1 MKQHPIPQDIT
12 NYKFHLIGSMTL
24 KQFAE
29 VAVAAVLAFIIFKT
43 NLIAI
48 VKWPLIFFTVGLGAA
63 LAFVPIEERPLD
75 HWIQTFF
82 KNIYKPT
89 KFFWKKASKIPDF
102 FNYKISSVQS
112 DFFAPNVNL
121 NPARKQRINE
131 YIKSIPEAEKVDEF
145 DAGENQKISALLNQF
160 NDVKVDQDQIKIEV
174 KKQEKPNLQ
183 TRVRDLKAPQEELDN
198 KKYSTNQIFG
208 SVIGQNGQKESEVI
222 IEIKDQS
229 GESLR
234 VIKSDEDGNFVANNP
249 LKNGFYQVIAEKNDQ
264 KFPILQ
270 VELTGQILDPLVIK
284 A

>member
-131 YIKSIPEAEKVDEF
+131 YIKSIPEAERVDEF

-160 NDVKVDQDQIKIEV
+160 DDVKVDQDKVKIEV

-183 TRVRDLKAPQEELDN
+183 TRVRDLKAPQEEIDN
-198 KKYSTNQIFG
+198 KKYSANQIFG

-234 VIKSDEDGNFVANNP
+234 VIKSDEDGNFVASNP
-249 LKNGFYQVIAEKNDQ
+249 LKNGSYQVIAEKNDQ

>member
-1 MKQHPIPQDIT
+1 MTQHPIPQDIT

-43 NLIAI
+43 NLIVI

-102 FNYKISSVQS
+102 FNYKISSVQT
-112 DFFAPNVNL
+112 DFFAPDVNL

-160 NDVKVDQDQIKIEV
+160 DDVKVDQNKIKIEV

-183 TRVRDLKAPQEELDN
+183 TRVRDLKAPQEESDY
-198 KKYSTNQIFG
+198 KKYSANQIFG
-208 SVIGQNGQKESEVI
+208 SVIDQNGQKASEVI
-222 IEIKDQS
+222 IEIKDQG
-229 GESLR
+229 GESVR
-234 VIKSDEDGNFVANNP
+234 VIKSDEDGNFVASNP
-249 LKNGFYQVIAEKNDQ
+249 LKNGSYQVIAEKNDQ

>member
-29 VAVAAVLAFIIFKT
+29 IAVAAVLAFIIYKT
-43 NLIAI
+43 NLIVI
-48 VKWPLIFFTVGLGAA
+48 VKWPLILLVVGLGAA

-102 FNYKISSVQS
+102 FNYKINSVQS
-112 DFFAPNVNL
+112 DFFAPEVNL
-121 NPARKQRINE
+121 NPARKKRISE
-131 YIKSIPEAEKVDEF
+131 YIRSIPEDEKVDDF
-145 DAGENQKISALLNQF
+145 DAGENQKIGALLSQF
-160 NDVKVDQDQIKIEV
+160 DEVRVDKSQVQIET

-183 TRVRDLKAPQEELDN
+183 TRVRNLKAPQEATAD
-198 KKYSTNQIFG
+198 KKYLANQIFG
-208 SVIGQNGQKESEVI
+208 LIIDQNNQPVSQAI
-222 IEIKDQS
+222 IEIKDQT
-229 GESLR
+229 GESIR
-234 VIKSDEDGNFVANNP
+234 VLKSDEKGNFIASNP
-249 LKNGFYQVIAEKNDQ
+249 LKNGSYQVIAESNDQ

-270 VELTGQILDPLVIK
+270 VELTGQTPDPLVIK